1 MENEAAAIIA
11 KSSPQQIATGEL
23 VVLKN
28 TIKKFCKG
36 PMRSELMKLANSE
49 LGALCSKISL
59 SSEDHSPERTC
70 QVQQSVK
77 AKRRTTRNQKYRH
90 LTRFNQTRT
99 LTA

>member
-49 LGALCSKISL
+49 LGAICSKITA
-59 SSEDHSPERTC
+59 ERMPVY
-70 QVQQSVK
+70 Q
-77 AKRRTTRNQKYRH
+77 AKIAHLKELAKCNNQLR
-90 LTRFNQTRT
+90 LRDELREIRSTGI
-99 LTA
+99 